1 MNPIGSYQLLETLHQ
16 TRHSVV
22 YRGRRE
28 GDAHTVII
36 KYMRAKYPSSYEM
49 FRFQQEYEI
58 IRSLDI
64 EGVIR
69 TYEIINYDA
78 GIALVLEDFDAVS
91 LKELIREKPVE
102 LDRFFPIG
110 IKIAQILGALHKKGV
125 VHRDI
130 KPGNI
135 LLSKDYQ
142 QVKVTDFGI
151 SQIVTYAD
159 EEIYNPEVIEGTLK
173 YMSPE
178 QTGRMNRAIDY
189 RTDLYSLGV
198 TFYEMLTGTTPFNY
212 NDPLEIIHAH
222 IAREVPPPDQAAAG
236 IPKIISDIIHK
247 LLIKPAEERYQNAF
261 GLAHDLTLA
270 WQQWR
275 EKGEVGDFELASN
288 DISLKFNI
296 PQQLVGRENETR
308 LLLEAFERVGEGG
321 IPEVLFVTGH
331 PGVGKSFLVD
341 ELYKPILARKGYFV
355 SGKFEQFRKD
365 VPYSA
370 IIQAFIKLVNQIL
383 VESNERIEAWKKRL
397 QTALGDNA
405 KVITDILPQLKAII
419 GEPADVPELGPEE
432 SENRFHY
439 VFKNFLQVFAAF
451 EHPLVLVLD
460 DLQWADMASL
470 NLIQQVFPVP
480 DNGHFFFIGIYRDNE
495 VNETHA
501 LTRVIGEIRASRI
514 RMESVFIR
522 PLDEDSVR
530 RLLGKFLRQKS
541 SDVASLAGIIYT
553 KTHGNPFFINQF
565 VKRLYEK
572 NILEIDSSGKWQWDD
587 QIVHDME
594 VTDNVVDLMVQKIR
608 EISPDAQEVLKV
620 ASCIGNRFDLKTMC
634 IVQDK
639 TPNQILGD
647 MAEALEGGLVFF
659 RHDMCHFLHDRI
671 QEAAYSL
678 IAEADRSRLHYK
690 IGIYLYRNTDE
701 QDLREKVF
709 YIVNQ
714 LDAGASWIRD
724 REEALE
730 VARLNLLAGKK
741 AKDSAAYQSAQTY
754 FHAGIGLLKNSDWQ
768 ENYSLTYELYLYAA
782 EAGYLNA
789 DFSGMEDYLQA
800 VQENCRALLDQAKA
814 YEIRIQAYTAQ
825 NRLKDA
831 VQATKNILSL
841 LGLNFPRKIDK
852 KRIAIELYKTKWC
865 LRNMAR
871 EDFES
876 HPLMQ
881 DPYSLAII
889 RIAASANAAFYA
901 GGYVR
906 EITFVV
912 LKMIRLTIR
921 RGIAPQ
927 SPFYFSSLAMILHP
941 LNQLEEAFQYADLA
955 LALREKLSLS
965 EIRTKFIVYCYML
978 HWREHVRNILNLQM
992 EIYHAGFEVGNVA
1005 YSLLTASQYGCFLFN
1020 CGKELTLVEQE
1031 IDRINGITRQ
1041 YQMETAWNYNAI
1053 IHQVVH
1059 NLLGHAEDPRIIS
1072 GEKCNISGLARRYE
1086 DVNDRLGLFF
1096 LHLYSAQLC
1105 YVFGDP
1111 EGAKKEID
1119 GTRKYLDAGSGGL
1132 YHFSLY
1138 YFYRALIMLA
1148 GLEEMAPA
1156 KQKKVLKKVAY
1167 YNSKLKHFSKFA
1179 PMNFE
1184 HKYLLVC
1191 AEMAR
1196 VQKDFLQAEELYEK
1210 AAEGAGKNEFLQEAA
1225 LAYELAAHF
1234 FLQRDFA
1241 SIAGLYFNQAV
1252 SCYARWGAAAK
1263 VEQIQSRHASLLA
1276 NREQIPTG
1284 MVVPGNDTGDTSSSG
1299 STMVDLYTFLKSS
1312 QAITGEIVLENL
1324 LEQLMK
1330 IGIENAGAEKG
1341 AMIFEKEAGLF
1352 IEALADVS
1360 GGIEALVSIPVE
1372 GYAGVPASVINYVL
1386 KTHENL
1392 VLGNACEDERFVRDP
1407 YIKENGVKS
1416 VLCAPI
1422 RKKSEVAAILYLEN
1436 NLSTD
1441 AFTPERLELLRV
1453 ISSQAAISIENA
1465 RLFELAR
1472 RDGLTELLNHRYF
1485 QYALQKELEAAGR
1498 NNHKVSLLMLDID
1511 HFKDFNDTYGHQLGD
1526 AVLKEVATVL
1536 KQNAPD
1542 KDLAGRYGGEEFS
1555 VIIPRL
1561 PEDNARA
1568 LAEQIRRE
1576 TEEMSVKN
1584 NGDELKVTIS
1594 IGMAIFPYDGATSAE
1609 LIGAADKALY
1619 QSKETGRNRVTL
1631 YC

>member
-1 MNPIGSYQLLETLHQ
+1 VHYISKYRLLETIHQ

-22 YRGRRE
+22 YRGQRD
-28 GDAHTVII
+28 GDAHSVII
-36 KYMRAKYPSSYEM
+36 KYMRAKFPSSYEI

-64 EGVIR
+64 EGVIK

-91 LKELIREKPVE
+91 LKGLILEKPVE
-102 LDRFFPIG
+102 LGLFFPIG

-135 LLSKDYQ
+135 LVSKDYQ
-142 QVKVTDFGI
+142 DVKVTDFGI

-198 TFYEMLTGTTPFNY
+198 TFYEMLTGTMPFNF

-222 IAREVPPPDQAAAG
+222 IAREVPPPDEIVSG
-236 IPKIISDIIHK
+236 IPKIVSDMIHK

-261 GLAHDLTLA
+261 GLAHDLNLA

-275 EKGEVGDFELASN
+275 EKGEIGDFELASN

-308 LLLEAFERVGEGG
+308 LLLEAFERVGERGA
-321 IPEVLFVTGH
+321 PEILFVTGH

-383 VESNERIEAWKKRL
+383 VESNERIEAWKRRI
-397 QTALGDNA
+397 QMALGDNA
-405 KVITDILPQLKAII
+405 KVITDILPQLKTII

-439 VFKNFLQVFAAF
+439 VFKNFLQVFAGF

-470 NLIQQVFPVP
+470 NLIRHVFTTP
-480 DNGHFFFIGIYRDNE
+480 DNGVFFFIGIYRDNE
-495 VNETHA
+495 VSHTHA
-501 LTRVIGEIRASRI
+501 LNKVLEEIQASSL
-514 RMESVFIR
+514 RMESISIR

-530 RLLGKFLRQKS
+530 RLLGKFLRQNS
-541 SDVASLAGIIYT
+541 SAVASLAEIVYT
-553 KTHGNPFFINQF
+553 KTQGNPFFINQF

-572 NILEIDSSGKWQWDD
+572 NVLEIDVSGQWQWDAD
-587 QIVHDME
+587 AVRGMQ

-639 TPNQILGD
+639 RPNQILAD
-647 MAEALEGGLVFF
+647 MYEALDGGLVFF
-659 RHDMCHFLHDRI
+659 RQNMCHFLHDRI

-678 IAEADRSRLHYK
+678 IPEADRSRLHYK

-701 QDLREKVF
+701 QELREKVF

-714 LDAGASWIRD
+714 LDAGASQIRD
-724 REEALE
+724 REEALDI
-730 VARLNLLAGKK
+730 ARLNLLAGKK

-768 ENYSLTYELYLYAA
+768 ENYHLTHELYLQAA

-800 VQENCRALLDQAKA
+800 VLQKSRTILDQAKA

-831 VQATKNILSL
+831 VDTTKKVLSS
-841 LGLNFPRKIDK
+841 LGLNFPRKIN
-852 KRIAIELYKTKWC
+852 KRTIAKEFYKTKWC
-865 LRNMAR
+865 LRNMNR

-876 HPLMQ
+876 HPMME
-881 DPYSLAII
+881 DPYSLATI
-889 RIAASANAAFYA
+889 RIAASASAAFHA

-906 EITFVV
+906 EVTFVV
-912 LKMIRLTIR
+912 LKIIRLTIR
-921 RGIAPQ
+921 RGISPQAP
-927 SPFYFSSLAMILHP
+927 FWFSCYAMVLFS
-941 LNQLEEAFQYADLA
+941 LNQLEEAFQYSDLA

-965 EIRTKFIVYCYML
+965 EIRTKFIVYCYMT
-978 HWREHVRNILNLQM
+978 HWREYIRNSLNLQM

-1005 YSLLTASQYGCFLFN
+1005 YSLLTASQYCYFLFN

-1031 IDRINGITRQ
+1031 IDSINGITRQ
-1041 YQMETAWNYNAI
+1041 YQMETACNYNAI

-1059 NLLGHAEDPRIIS
+1059 NLLGNTEDSRIIC
-1072 GEKCNISGLARRYE
+1072 GEKCDASDMVRRYG

-1096 LHLYSAQLC
+1096 IHLYSSQLS
-1105 YVFGDP
+1105 YVFDDMDRA
-1111 EGAKKEID
+1111 EKEID
-1119 GTRKYLDAGSGGL
+1119 GTKKYLDAGSGGL

-1138 YFYRALIMLA
+1138 YYYRALILLA
-1148 GLEEMAPA
+1148 GLEGLAPA
-1156 KQKKVLKKVAY
+1156 RQKKRLKKIGY
-1167 YNSKLKHFSKFA
+1167 YNSKLKKISKYA

-1184 HKYLLVC
+1184 HKYFLVS

-1196 VQKDFLQAEELYEK
+1196 AQNDFLHAEELYEK
-1210 AAEGAGKNEFLQEAA
+1210 AAQGAGINKFLQEEA
-1225 LAYELAAHF
+1225 LAYELAANF
-1234 FLQRDFA
+1234 FLQRGFEA
-1241 SIAGLYFNQAV
+1241 IAGLYFNRAV
-1252 SCYARWGAAAK
+1252 SCYGKWGAAAK
-1263 VEQIQSRHASLLA
+1263 VEQLKSRHAVLLA
-1276 NREQIPTG
+1276 NREQMPLG
-1284 MVVPGNDTGDTSSSG
+1284 MALTNDASDTSSSG
-1299 STMVDLYTFLKSS
+1299 STMVDLHTYLKSS
-1312 QAITGEIVLENL
+1312 QAIAGEIVLENL
-1324 LEQLMK
+1324 LGQLMK

-1341 AMIFEKEAGLF
+1341 AMIFEKEGGLF
-1352 IEALADVS
+1352 IEAIADVAGS
-1360 GGIEALVSIPVE
+1360 IEALVSIPVE
-1372 GYAGVPASVINYVL
+1372 DYAGVPASVINYVR

-1407 YIKENGVKS
+1407 YIKGNGIKS
-1416 VLCAPI
+1416 LLCLPI
-1422 RKKSEVAAILYLEN
+1422 RKKSEIVAILYLEN

-1472 RDGLTELLNHRYF
+1472 RDGLTELINHRYF
-1485 QYALQKELEAAGR
+1485 QYALQKEIDAAGR

-1511 HFKDFNDTYGHQLGD
+1511 HFKNFNDTYGHQVGD
-1526 AVLKEVATVL
+1526 VVLKEVAAVL
-1536 KQNAPD
+1536 KKNALD
-1542 KDLAGRYGGEEFS
+1542 KDLAGRYGGEEFA
-1555 VIIPRL
+1555 VIVPL
-1561 PEDNARA
+1561 LQEDNTLT
-1568 LAEQIRRE
+1568 LAETIRRE
-1576 TEEMSVKN
+1576 TEEISVEN
-1584 NGDELKVTIS
+1584 NGDALKVTIS
-1594 IGMAIFPYDGATSAE
+1594 IGMAIFPYDAANSGE
-1609 LIGAADKALY
+1609 LIRAADKALY
-1619 QSKETGRNRVTL
+1619 QSKEAGRNRVTL
-1631 YC
+1631 YR